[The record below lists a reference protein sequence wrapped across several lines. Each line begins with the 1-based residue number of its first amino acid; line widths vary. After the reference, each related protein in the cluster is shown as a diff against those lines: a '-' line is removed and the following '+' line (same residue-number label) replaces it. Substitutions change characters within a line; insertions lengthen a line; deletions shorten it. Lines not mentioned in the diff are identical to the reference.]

1 MKHRHRHIN
10 TGKNLKNEL
19 VECNHVCRCRV
30 GAPGMEMCSA
40 TEAIKPFRQFTGSCI
55 QTINIL
61 PLQDCICR
69 RLEKQGRQDG
79 RSDQPQPTVSLS
91 HLLGGKTEMNVEV
104 HSLLKTTGNTILV
117 LMKKHHH

>member
-1 MKHRHRHIN
+1 VSGPPTWK
-10 TGKNLKNEL
+10 
-19 VECNHVCRCRV
+19 CV
-30 GAPGMEMCSA
+30 GA

-91 HLLGGKTEMNVEV
+91 HLLGEKTEMNVEV
-104 HSLLKTTGNTILV
+104 YSLLKTMGNTNFGAHEEASSLV
-117 LMKKHHH
+117 LYEYNIKGPADLQW